1 MEEILMELKIL
12 KKIIGDSQLSLHFRL
27 DNDED
32 FEKDISFLKEE
43 VSFGRIL
50 STLTR
55 NLTQEDMLK
64 MNDVEMLK
72 HIQKI
77 QVIEKD

>member
-12 KKIIGDSQLSLHFRL
+12 KKIIEDSQLSLHFRL

-32 FEKDISFLKEE
+32 FDKDISFLKEE
-43 VSFGRIL
+43 VTFGRVL
-50 STLTR
+50 SALTR

-64 MNDVEMLK
+64 ISNTEMLK